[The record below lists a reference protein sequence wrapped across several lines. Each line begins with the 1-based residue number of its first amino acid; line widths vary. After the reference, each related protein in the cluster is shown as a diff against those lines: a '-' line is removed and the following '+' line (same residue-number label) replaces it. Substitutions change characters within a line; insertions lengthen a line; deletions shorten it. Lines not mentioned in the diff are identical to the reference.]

1 MHRHARIREDTH
13 TSDGDRRN
21 GSNDVKTW
29 AEGTTKTKTKTRE
42 QTEFKQR
49 LEGVI
54 TFNVKWHLVSRCGQK
69 RSTKVLVRKQ
79 VGLKKDVFEKKTKPQ
94 HCHHQADS
102 PLRLDGKL
110 LFYCCF
116 CGGGG
121 GCL

>member
-1 MHRHARIREDTH
+1 MHRHAHIREDTH

-42 QTEFKQR
+42 QTEFKRR

-69 RSTKVLVRKQ
+69 RSTRVLVRKQ
-79 VGLKKDVFEKKTKPQ
+79 DFKKDVFEKKTKPPL

-102 PLRLDGKL
+102 PLRPDDK
-110 LFYCCF
+110 
-116 CGGGG
+116 
-121 GCL
+121 